1 MLQFRK
7 AFVYK
12 MKKQANQQ
20 HERHNKM
27 CNKEGNMKCTSNK
40 NPLEAIAQR
49 GSKKIS

>member
-12 MKKQANQQ
+12 MKKQANQH
-20 HERHNKM
+20 HELQNKM
-27 CNKEGNMKCTSNK
+27 CNKEGYMKWGSNK

-49 GSKKIS
+49 GSIKIS